1 MERLIIIGS
10 GPAGISAALY
20 AVRAGIKTTVI
31 SNGSGALEKTDKIEN
46 YYGFPEIISGKELH
60 ERGIAGAKRLGVD
73 FLTDEVVSVRKS
85 DVFYVKTPNGQLEC
99 DALILATGVS
109 KLAPEI
115 PGLEKFEGRGVS
127 YCAICDGFFF
137 RGKRVAVLGAGENAL
152 SEINELKNI
161 TSDITLLTNGDE
173 ITAEFPKTVSV
184 ISDEIESVEGDGKI
198 SSVSFKTGQRLSVD
212 ALFVAYKTA
221 GSTAFAKKLG
231 AKTDGRFILTDEEM
245 KTNIKGLFAAGDCR
259 GGLLQ
264 ISKSVYDG
272 TVAGTSAVK
281 YLKAKIAEPDMV

>member
-31 SNGSGALEKTDKIEN
+31 SNGAGALEKTDKIEN

-60 ERGIAGAKRLGVD
+60 ERGIAGAKRLGVE
-73 FLTDEVVSVRKS
+73 FLTDEVVSVKKS
-85 DVFYVKTPNGQLEC
+85 DAFYVKTPHEQLEC

-115 PGLEKFEGRGVS
+115 SGLEAFEGRGVS

-137 RGKRVAVLGAGENAL
+137 RGKRVAVLGTGENAL

-173 ITAEFPKTVSV
+173 ITAEFPETISV

-198 SSVSFKTGQRLSVD
+198 SSVSFKTGQRLSID

-221 GSTAFAKKLG
+221 GSTTIAKRLG

-245 KTNIKGLFAAGDCR
+245 KTNIRGLFAAGDCR

-264 ISKSVYDG
+264 ISKAVYDG
-272 TVAGTSAVK
+272 AVAGTSAVK
-281 YLKAKIAEPDMV
+281 YLKG

>member
-31 SNGSGALEKTDKIEN
+31 SNGAGALEKTDKIEN

-60 ERGIAGAKRLGVD
+60 ERGIAGAKRLGVE
-73 FLTDEVVSVRKS
+73 FLTDEVVSVKKS
-85 DVFYVKTPNGQLEC
+85 DVFYVKTPHKQLEC

-115 PGLEKFEGRGVS
+115 SGLEEFEGRGVS

-137 RGKRVAVLGAGENAL
+137 RGKRVAVLGTGENAL

-173 ITAEFPKTVSV
+173 ITAEFPETVSV
-184 ISDEIESVEGDGKI
+184 ISDEIESVDGDGKI
-198 SSVSFKTGQRLSVD
+198 SSVNFKTGQRLSID

-221 GSTAFAKKLG
+221 GSTAIAKRLG
-231 AKTDGRFILTDEEM
+231 VKTDGRFILTDEEM
-245 KTNIKGLFAAGDCR
+245 KTNIRGLFAAGDCR

-272 TVAGTSAVK
+272 AVAGTSAVK